1 MMVRQ
6 LNPKSMAKQISNS
19 VEFNNAGFDE
29 RRRRSSIRK
38 ERGLLSKSEPN
49 VIEVVDVKMRNQKA
63 IQVVFDEK
71 MTLENAPKRVVT

>member
-19 VEFNNAGFDE
+19 VEFNNARFDE

-38 ERGLLSKSEPN
+38 ERGLLSKSEPS

-71 MTLENAPKRVVT
+71 MTLENAPKSVVT